1 MAKAFSVASWNVEH
15 FRSQGVTSRVENVV
29 SFLAEQRPDVF
40 ALYEVEGR
48 EVFDALTT
56 LMPDY
61 TFHITEGQQVQQI
74 LLGVRTRITAFF
86 TQKTEFSSGVS
97 LLRPGALLTV
107 KIDGV
112 NYTLLFL
119 HTKSGSDPRGLGLR
133 DDMLNRALDFAAT
146 LERRNRDGNPVNYI
160 FLGDF
165 NIMGMQYR
173 YVRDRDI
180 VATQELR
187 KLEHGAKRRRMK
199 VLDKDEENT
208 WWGGGKLAPS
218 NLDFVVAR
226 DHIPFKRFGDAQV
239 AVLGWPKISDPDEQ
253 LRWVRELSDHGL
265 LFFEV
270 QRPQQ

>member
-1 MAKAFSVASWNVEH
+1 VAKAFSVASWNVEH
-15 FRSQGVTSRVENVV
+15 FRSQGVLSRVEEVV
-29 SFLAEQRPDVF
+29 RFLADQRPDVF

-56 LMPDY
+56 LMPSY

-74 LLGVRTRITAFF
+74 LLGVRTNLTAFF
-86 TQKTEFSSGVS
+86 TQKTEFKSGVS

-107 KIDGV
+107 RVGAE
-112 NYTLLFL
+112 NYPMLFL
-119 HTKSGSDPRGLGLR
+119 HTKSGTDPRGLGLR
-133 DDMLNRALDFAAT
+133 DDMLDRALEFTKT
-146 LERRNRDGNPVNYI
+146 LDRQASDGKPANYI

-180 VATQELR
+180 VATQELQ
-187 KLEHGAKRRRMK
+187 KLEHGARRRKMK
-199 VLDKDEENT
+199 VLDKDEPNT
-208 WWGGGKLAPS
+208 WWGGGKLTPS

-226 DHIPFKRFGDAQV
+226 NHLRFRNFGGAEV
-239 AVLGWPKISDPDEQ
+239 TVRGWPKLPDDGSRQ
-253 LRWVRELSDHGL
+253 RWVRELSDHGL

-270 QRPQQ
+270 QRPQ